1 MQRLL
6 LFTLIAL
13 FFWGNAAQAAPEVLT
28 KIAAVVNDDIVTT
41 HQLETELNNLIA
53 LQGFEKSGAAAG
65 LQQLR
70 RQVLDGLIEEALVHQ
85 RIRMLGLTVSDQE
98 LEAAIEDVLQQNQIT
113 HEQLRQA
120 LAQEGLDYDTYRE
133 QLRKQ
138 IMRFKLIGQEV
149 QSKVEVSTQEVLDFF
164 RQNIDDYRGAPTITL
179 SYVAFSLPTD
189 AWGSRSQTQQKAFD
203 ALAELR
209 SGTELPALL
218 LRYATERAVH
228 GGELGTFTELEL
240 SGAFARA
247 VEGLAAGHYSDVVE
261 TADGLY
267 ILRVDERNPGPIRN
281 FDTVKEEIYR
291 ALLEKSR
298 EERFRE
304 WSAGLKKDAFIDVRI

>member
-1 MQRLL
+1 MHRH
-6 LFTLIAL
+6 LFFALIAL
-13 FFWGNAAQAAPEVLT
+13 IFCSSTVQAAPEVLT

-70 RQVLDGLIEEALVHQ
+70 RQVLDGLIEEALVQQ

-98 LEAAIEDVLQQNQIT
+98 LEAAIDDVLQQNQIT
-113 HEQLRQA
+113 RDQLRQA

-164 RQNIDDYRGAPTITL
+164 RQNIDDYRGEPTISL
-179 SYVAFSLPTD
+179 SYVAFSLPAD
-189 AWGSRSQTQQKAFD
+189 AWGPRAETQDKAVQ

-209 SGTELPALL
+209 RGTELPALL
-218 LRYATERAVH
+218 LRYATERDVH
-228 GGELGTFTELEL
+228 GGELGTFTEQEL
-240 SGAFARA
+240 SSAFARA
-247 VEGLAAGHYSDVVE
+247 VEGLAAGYYSDIVE

-267 ILRVDERNPGPIRN
+267 ILRVDERNPGPIRK
-281 FDTVKEEIYR
+281 FDAVKEEIYR
-291 ALLEKSR
+291 ALLEKTR

-304 WSAGLKKDAFIDVRI
+304 WSAGLKKDAFIDIRI